1 MGSRGRDR
9 RSVVGRFPTMG
20 CMNFQRAR
28 SEEQR
33 NERRRTILAT
43 ASAMLREMPVA
54 SVSLNELSRRVDLA
68 KSNVLRYFES
78 REAVLLDLLD
88 AELAGWADELDGLLV
103 ETPAAS
109 AVGRARD
116 LAKTLTATMASRPV
130 MCDLIA
136 AQTAV
141 LERNISADVA
151 LRHKRDVGAVVA
163 RIDRG
168 VVRVLPELTEDD
180 AYQVLSVTLLMASA
194 CWPQSNPA
202 PALVEAYEADPAVA
216 ASRRTFTE
224 GLEPPVYLTVRGLLA
239 DTEDPGPRA

>member
-1 MGSRGRDR
+1 MS
-9 RSVVGRFPTMG
+9 
-20 CMNFQRAR
+20 FQRAR
-28 SEEQR
+28 NEEQR
-33 NERRRTILAT
+33 NERRRTILTT
-43 ASAMLREMPVA
+43 ASAMLQEMPVA
-54 SVSLNELSRRVDLA
+54 SVSLNELSRRVGLA

-88 AELAGWADELDGLLV
+88 AELAGWADELEGLLRSRDD
-103 ETPAAS
+103 PAS
-109 AVGRARD
+109 ERARL
-116 LAKTLTATMASRPV
+116 LASTLSGTMVSRPV

-163 RIDRG
+163 RIDQG
-168 VVRVLPELTEDD
+168 VVRLLPELTEDD
-180 AYQVLSVTLLMASA
+180 VYEVLSITLLMASA

-202 PALVEAYEADPAVA
+202 PALVEAYEADPSVA

-224 GLEPPVYLTVRGLLA
+224 GLEPAIYLSVRGLLA
-239 DTEDPGPRA
+239 DKGDPAPQG